1 MNSKLRLFSTIVFLL
16 IFSNYTIVCA
26 QTQIDCTDNN
36 GAGNGVAAK
45 NYQLKPEPG
54 TVEYNALVYFHGP
67 DLVGKDGQCAK
78 LGYDLTLV
86 FCEFLGHKARIQWQI
101 SPPPFIP
108 SNPLTQVLGNH
119 VIIEA
124 VAHNNTDALVADL
137 EALGLQNAVS
147 FGRIVNGRLPIDALI
162 DLADLTSL
170 KFTRPAYKPIIKK

>member
-26 QTQIDCTDNN
+26 QTQIDNTNNN

-67 DLVGKDGQCAK
+67 DLVGKDGQFAK
-78 LGYDLTLV
+78 LGYDLTLLH
-86 FCEFLGHKARIQWQI
+86 CEFLGHKARIQWQI
-101 SPPPFIP
+101 NPPPFIP

-147 FGRIVNGRLPIDALI
+147 FGRMVNGRLAIDVLD
-162 DLADLTSL
+162 DLAGLTSL